1 MDVRQP
7 NAFLQKIHCLV
18 KEQDIQTE
26 IHRRHIVKQ
35 MEYRR
40 LGRSG
45 LKISSLVL
53 GTLNFGNP
61 TPKEEAFKIIDLA
74 IKAGINLFDCADVYA
89 EGESERILGQALKRN
104 GKRKDVFVTS
114 KVYMKTGPGPNDQGN
129 TKHHIINSCEESL
142 RRSKTDY
149 IDIELDEPDLKF
161 CDALVPPGT
170 YVSTSLQ

>member
-53 GTLNFGNP
+53 GTMNFGNP
-61 TPKEEAFKIIDLA
+61 TPKEEAFKIIDRA
-74 IKAGINLFDCADVYA
+74 IDTGINLFDCADAYA
-89 EGESERILGQALKRN
+89 EGCLDHLKGIHEDRP
-104 GKRKDVFVTS
+104 RT
-114 KVYMKTGPGPNDQGN
+114 Q
-129 TKHHIINSCEESL
+129 
-142 RRSKTDY
+142 
-149 IDIELDEPDLKF
+149 
-161 CDALVPPGT
+161 
-170 YVSTSLQ
+170 

>member
-1 MDVRQP
+1 M
-7 NAFLQKIHCLV
+7 
-18 KEQDIQTE
+18 
-26 IHRRHIVKQ
+26 

-61 TPKEEAFKIIDLA
+61 TPKEEAFKIIDPA
-74 IKAGINLFDCADVYA
+74 IKAGINLFDCADAYA
-89 EGESERILGQALKRN
+89 DGESERILGQAFKQN
-104 GKRKDVFVTS
+104 GKRKDVLITS
-114 KVYMKTGPGPNDQGN
+114 KVFMKTGPGPNDQGN

-142 RRSKTDY
+142 RRLKTDY